1 MNINDLPGGSP
12 ERIPGSSRI
21 NAPHADFGPKPAA
34 SVESNGSVH
43 AQHTRDP
50 ELVGLVQKLAESP
63 EIRVERI
70 AAVQQQIDSGDFF
83 SRPAAE
89 ATAEAFLR

>member
-12 ERIPGSSRI
+12 ERIPGSSKI
-21 NAPHADFGPKPAA
+21 NAPHANFERKPANSVA
-34 SVESNGSVH
+34 SDSPVH

-63 EIRVERI
+63 EIRADRI
-70 AAVQQQIDSGDFF
+70 AAVQQQIQSGDFF
-83 SRPAAE
+83 SREAAE
-89 ATAEAFLR
+89 ATAEALLR

>member
-21 NAPHADFGPKPAA
+21 NTPHAKFGETADANPE
-34 SVESNGSVH
+34 SVDSVK

-50 ELVGLVQKLAESP
+50 ELVGLVEKLDDSSEV
-63 EIRVERI
+63 RTDRI
-70 AAVQQQIDSGDFF
+70 DAVKQQIQAGNFL
-83 SRPAAE
+83 SRESAE
-89 ATAEAFLR
+89 ATAKAFLR

>member
-12 ERIPGSSRI
+12 ERISGSSRI
-21 NAPHADFGPKPAA
+21 NKPHAKFGGKADA
-34 SVESNGSVH
+34 DMDSVDSVN

-50 ELVGLVQKLAESP
+50 ELVGLIQTLNDSP
-63 EIRVERI
+63 EVRADRVAEI
-70 AAVQQQIDSGDFF
+70 QQQIESGTYL
-83 SRPAAE
+83 SRESAE